1 MSLVIPTISLYA
13 NNPTTNQPVS
23 ANVTSASTVYFVVG
37 LFEAQSADAPAAAV
51 PSAAAVAA
59 QKAAAFTLP
68 GVTLAIFPVGLIITG
83 TWTVLFVGVFA
94 MGTAGRIQARKQ
106 YRMNMKLA
114 QYALRDR
121 STWHHKT
128 FGDAPRPNYYTE
140 HVPRSRPMVMAKI

>member
-13 NNPTTNQPVS
+13 SEPATNQLVS

-37 LFEAQSADAPAAAV
+37 LFKAQSANAPAAAV
-51 PSAAAVAA
+51 PSAAAAAA

-68 GVTLAIFPVGLIITG
+68 GVTLGIFPVGLIVTG
-83 TWTVLFVGVFA
+83 MWTVLFVGVFA
-94 MGTAGRIQARKQ
+94 MGTVGRMQARKQ

-121 STWHHKT
+121 TTWHHKT
-128 FGDAPRPNYYTE
+128 FGDVPRPNYYAE
-140 HVPRSRPMVMAKI
+140 RVPRPRSMVVTKI